1 MNRRQTY
8 TESNDE
14 GYLYT
19 TGGMAL
25 TAALFI
31 AAVAIGFAVF
41 AGIVML
47 AAKLAGG

>member
-8 TESNDE
+8 TESNDD

-31 AAVAIGFAVF
+31 AAVAIGFLVF

>member
-1 MNRRQTY
+1 MNRRRTY
-8 TESNDE
+8 TDSNED

-47 AAKLAGG
+47 AAKLAGL

>member
-47 AAKLAGG
+47 AAKLAGL